1 MTETITMAYQ
11 PKVLC
16 STAGMTEND
25 WLAWR
30 KTGIG
35 GSEAGIILG
44 SNPYRT
50 KRELFYEKTGVEPVN
65 EKETSTLALR
75 WGHALEE
82 TVAQEF
88 SYKTGLRV
96 YQMPEMYQHPIYP
109 FMQGNIDRFIDFP
122 DGTRGILEC
131 KTGNPNTK
139 SKWND
144 NSLPFHYEV
153 QVRHYMAIMNIN
165 IAYVACLFENNS
177 DTMEIRKIERDVDFE
192 REMIAA
198 EMDFWN
204 NYVMTNTPPPFT
216 ENPELCFETINKYVQ
231 AQLNKKPV
239 AIEGFDEQLPRIAE
253 LRAKKKELEDAVKAV
268 QTEIDSL
275 VLPLLD
281 GMGNQTSATATVN
294 GMKYDIS
301 YKPVPR
307 TTINK
312 DNLERLKNS
321 YPDIYDQFV
330 TTTTNRRLTFKSSA
344 V

>member
-131 KTGNPNTK
+131 KTGKIPTPKANVVTANFTRCH
-139 SKWND
+139 S
-144 NSLPFHYEV
+144 
-153 QVRHYMAIMNIN
+153 
-165 IAYVACLFENNS
+165 VALNYFGLKFFEIS
-177 DTMEIRKIERDVDFE
+177 EKFTMF
-192 REMIAA
+192 
-198 EMDFWN
+198 F
-204 NYVMTNTPPPFT
+204 
-216 ENPELCFETINKYVQ
+216 
-231 AQLNKKPV
+231 
-239 AIEGFDEQLPRIAE
+239 
-253 LRAKKKELEDAVKAV
+253 
-268 QTEIDSL
+268 
-275 VLPLLD
+275 
-281 GMGNQTSATATVN
+281 
-294 GMKYDIS
+294 
-301 YKPVPR
+301 
-307 TTINK
+307 
-312 DNLERLKNS
+312 
-321 YPDIYDQFV
+321 
-330 TTTTNRRLTFKSSA
+330 
-344 V
+344 

>member
-1 MTETITMAYQ
+1 
-11 PKVLC
+11 
-16 STAGMTEND
+16 
-25 WLAWR
+25 
-30 KTGIG
+30 
-35 GSEAGIILG
+35 
-44 SNPYRT
+44 
-50 KRELFYEKTGVEPVN
+50 
-65 EKETSTLALR
+65 
-75 WGHALEE
+75 
-82 TVAQEF
+82 
-88 SYKTGLRV
+88 
-96 YQMPEMYQHPIYP
+96 
-109 FMQGNIDRFIDFP
+109 
-122 DGTRGILEC
+122 
-131 KTGNPNTK
+131 
-139 SKWND
+139 
-144 NSLPFHYEV
+144 
-153 QVRHYMAIMNIN
+153 MAIMNIN

-177 DTMEIRKIERDVDFE
+177 DTMEIRKIERDMAFE

-216 ENPELCFETINKYVQ
+216 ESPELCFETINKYVQ

-239 AIEGFDEQLPRIAE
+239 AIEGFDEELPRIAE

-281 GMGNQTSATATVN
+281 SMGNQTSATATVN

>member
-1 MTETITMAYQ
+1 
-11 PKVLC
+11 
-16 STAGMTEND
+16 
-25 WLAWR
+25 
-30 KTGIG
+30 
-35 GSEAGIILG
+35 
-44 SNPYRT
+44 
-50 KRELFYEKTGVEPVN
+50 
-65 EKETSTLALR
+65 
-75 WGHALEE
+75 
-82 TVAQEF
+82 
-88 SYKTGLRV
+88 
-96 YQMPEMYQHPIYP
+96 
-109 FMQGNIDRFIDFP
+109 
-122 DGTRGILEC
+122 
-131 KTGNPNTK
+131 
-139 SKWND
+139 
-144 NSLPFHYEV
+144 
-153 QVRHYMAIMNIN
+153 
-165 IAYVACLFENNS
+165 
-177 DTMEIRKIERDVDFE
+177 
-192 REMIAA
+192 
-198 EMDFWN
+198 
-204 NYVMTNTPPPFT
+204 MTNTPPPFT

-281 GMGNQTSATATVN
+281 SMGNQTSATATVN